1 MDLQIIAAP
10 IIGGIIG
17 LITNGLAIRML
28 FRPYKEIKLGKFRV
42 PFTPGLIPKEKGR
55 IAGAVGKIV
64 GNELLD
70 SETLEKALC
79 SEELQEAY
87 FKKYDSI
94 VEDLKNSNLLLRQY
108 LEEKDFFEITNSV
121 KSGIGKKAGVFVADK
136 LVEENISMTLLNYA
150 VSEVTENMNPMIKS
164 MAMGAIEA
172 AKMPLSVKID
182 NMILEKAPEY
192 IEAYIGT
199 EYGKLMDKPMSEV
212 IQHLEEKFP
221 QLRYQIWIIYE
232 AFIEEKANNFINK
245 INIPK
250 IVEDRINEYD
260 VAELEKMILE
270 IAKKELNA
278 LIWLGGL
285 LGMLMGFI
293 NLLF

>member
-108 LEEKDFFEITNSV
+108 LEEKDFFEITNSA

-199 EYGKLMDKPMSEV
+199 EYEKQMDKPMSEV

-285 LGMLMGFI
+285 LGMLMGFV

>member
-94 VEDLKNSNLLLRQY
+94 IEDLKNSNLLLRQY
-108 LEEKDFFEITNSV
+108 LEEKDFFEITNSA

-182 NMILEKAPEY
+182 NVILEKAPEY

-199 EYGKLMDKPMSEV
+199 EYEKLMDKPMSEV